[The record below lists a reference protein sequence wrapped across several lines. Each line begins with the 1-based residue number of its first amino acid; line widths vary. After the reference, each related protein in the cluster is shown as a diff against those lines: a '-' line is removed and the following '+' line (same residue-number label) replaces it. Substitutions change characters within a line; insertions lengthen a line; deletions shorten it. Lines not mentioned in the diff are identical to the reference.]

1 MQPFA
6 WVLCSTCLGGRGLRP
21 WLHQARAG
29 RAAPTRWWGVSHLG
43 GRGAPPAPR
52 ASQAGPRAPKAANYS
67 HCAHS
72 SACQAPEKA
81 SLGPFFSWLGLG
93 TPSQALFWGTVSH
106 PGGACGWTG
115 ARFPAGPLCRPGL
128 GPLPTLKKNSTGPKV
143 GAARPPKWGR
153 HRPAGPA
160 CRGKVRHQAG
170 SQRVGQSRVPPT
182 LARWGLGAN
191 EEWVI

>member
-6 WVLCSTCLGGRGLRP
+6 WVPCSTSLGGRGLRP

-52 ASQAGPRAPKAANYS
+52 ASQARPRAPKVAKYS
-67 HCAHS
+67 HYANS
-72 SACQAPEKA
+72 DACQAPEKGCPGA
-81 SLGPFFSWLGLG
+81 LFFLAGPGHTQPGLVLGHSKPPRWHLWLGWA
-93 TPSQALFWGTVSH
+93 P
-106 PGGACGWTG
+106 
-115 ARFPAGPLCRPGL
+115 FPAGPLCRPGP

-143 GAARPPKWGR
+143 GAARPPRWGR
-153 HRPAGPA
+153 QRTAGPA

-182 LARWGLGAN
+182 LAGWGVGAN
-191 EEWVI
+191 EEWLN

>member
-6 WVLCSTCLGGRGLRP
+6 WVPCSTSLGGRGLRP

-43 GRGAPPAPR
+43 GRGAPPPL
-52 ASQAGPRAPKAANYS
+52 GPAKQGHGHQKLQNIHIAQIPMPARRQKKAA
-67 HCAHS
+67 
-72 SACQAPEKA
+72 
-81 SLGPFFSWLGLG
+81 LGPFFSWLVLG
-93 TPSQALFWGTVSH
+93 TLNQALFWGTVSH
-106 PGGACGWTG
+106 PGGTCGWAG
-115 ARFPAGPLCRPGL
+115 PRFPAGPLCRPGL

-143 GAARPPKWGR
+143 GAARPPRWGR
-153 HRPAGPA
+153 QRPAGPA

-170 SQRVGQSRVPPT
+170 SQRVGSSRVPLT

-191 EEWVI
+191 EDWVI